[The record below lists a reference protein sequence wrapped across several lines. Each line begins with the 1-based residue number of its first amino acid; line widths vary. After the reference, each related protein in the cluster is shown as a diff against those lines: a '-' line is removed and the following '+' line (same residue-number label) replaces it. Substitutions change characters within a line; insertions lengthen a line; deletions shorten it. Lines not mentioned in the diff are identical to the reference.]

1 MISEILLLA
10 SNNNIINSIIIFLYA
25 NYYFNFRLGDNF
37 HFSSPRLPFEH
48 PGAFSAFKIFNLP
61 DLSSYG
67 MISSTVDCQSSLTIH
82 QHVLLFFH
90 SSSIHPSDPRSLI
103 PALTPLFMITRQRS
117 QVLCHWDPFLL
128 FCLLLDIPMVLNTL
142 DQALLET
149 PRPWLGWLSWLTH
162 SMPLGPGSLS
172 SFQVYFQTPP
182 LLFYPS

>member
-10 SNNNIINSIIIFLYA
+10 SNNNSNSIIIFLYA
-25 NYYFNFRLGDNF
+25 NYYFSFSLGDNF
-37 HFSSPRLPFEH
+37 HFSSLCLSFEH

-67 MISSTVDCQSSLTIH
+67 MISSTGDCQSSLTIH
-82 QHVLLFFH
+82 QHVLLCFH
-90 SSSIHPSDPRSLI
+90 LSSIHPSGPRSLI
-103 PALTPLFMITRQRS
+103 PALTPLLMITCQRS

-149 PRPWLGWLSWLTH
+149 PRPWLAWLSWLTH

-172 SFQVYFQTPP
+172 SSKVYLQTPP